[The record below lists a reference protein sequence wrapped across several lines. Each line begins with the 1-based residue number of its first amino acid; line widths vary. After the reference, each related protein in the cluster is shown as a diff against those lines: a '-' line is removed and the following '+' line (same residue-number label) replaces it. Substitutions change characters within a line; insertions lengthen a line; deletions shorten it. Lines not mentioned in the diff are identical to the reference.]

1 MPTKGRPGQGSAENV
16 RFKNDTTLQDE
27 EFDAETAAALLE
39 VLRLRVERFRAHFGR
54 DPEADEPLLF
64 DPDSDQPVVTSD
76 EESRMQATTAALA
89 AEVDPAAVLRW
100 LRLDS

>member
-1 MPTKGRPGQGSAENV
+1 VWNV
-16 RFKNDTTLQDE
+16 GYKDDTAPLDE

-39 VLRLRVERFRAHFGR
+39 VLRVRFARFQQRFGR

-64 DPDSDQPVVTSD
+64 DPDFDLPVVTSD
-76 EESRMQATTAALA
+76 DECRIQATTAALA
-89 AEVDPAAVLRW
+89 AQVDPAAVLRW

>member
-1 MPTKGRPGQGSAENV
+1 VG
-16 RFKNDTTLQDE
+16 FKDDMNLGDE

-39 VLRLRVERFRAHFGR
+39 VLRLRVERFRQRFGR

-64 DPDSDQPVVTSD
+64 DPDFDQPVVTSD
-76 EESRMQATTAALA
+76 EESRMQVITAALA
-89 AEVDPAAVLRW
+89 AQVDPTAVLRW

>member
-1 MPTKGRPGQGSAENV
+1 MMVGE
-16 RFKNDTTLQDE
+16 E

-39 VLRLRVERFRAHFGR
+39 VLRLRFERFRQRFGR

-64 DPDSDQPVVTSD
+64 DPDLDRPVITSD
-76 EESRMQATTAALA
+76 EQSRMQVTTAALA
-89 AEVDPAAVLRW
+89 AQVDPTAVLRW